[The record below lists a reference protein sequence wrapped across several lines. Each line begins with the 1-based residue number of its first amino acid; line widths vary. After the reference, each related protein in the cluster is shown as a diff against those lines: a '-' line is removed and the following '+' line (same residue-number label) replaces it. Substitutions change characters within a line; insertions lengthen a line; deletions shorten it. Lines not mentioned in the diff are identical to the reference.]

1 MRDLFDEFLD
11 ELRREAER
19 RRRAG
24 AGDRKPGGGP
34 SQRPSTDTDA
44 DSELV
49 AGEAGHETA
58 SDRAAGLGHAT
69 DPESPSAERPGPDD
83 TGGEP
88 EEPVIIR
95 VRAGGGGRRRPPGA
109 RRPSGPDDGAP
120 TAGGILRTIFRR
132 LGIVGLLAVAFILV
146 SLFTYG
152 LDLWTDAIWFDS
164 VGYAPVFWT
173 RLFAQAALF
182 LGVFLLGALVILGNL
197 WLAGRL
203 APPPGE
209 GPSTLGTLFQR
220 LTEAVQAAERGDPF
234 ARGSWYRGRPVG
246 PYPVEETIEPPN
258 LVPLAVGILAALGLL
273 VALGLAGSA
282 AGRWELILLWLN
294 RVPFSPAGA
303 GTVVDPIF
311 GRDIGF
317 FLFDLPFFRLVQ
329 SVANGIVLGS
339 LVVALGRYLVVG
351 LLGRLDFTTPM
362 RVHLGVL
369 GALYLL
375 SVAVGYQLDKYE
387 LAYSSHGVAAGV
399 SYTDEAARFF
409 ALDTLTVIAALAAAF
424 LVGGAFTR
432 MLWPL
437 GGALVVWFG
446 ASVILGSIYPEVV
459 QRLVVVPNELAREER
474 YIGNNIAMTRLAY
487 GLDRWDLRRYQGEG
501 TLDDAKVAD
510 EEATFR
516 NARLWDYR
524 PLRVTLDQLQTIRRY
539 YEFVDVDTDRY
550 VIDGRLRQVMISAR
564 ELAKERNPQ
573 ATSWVNQKITYTHG
587 VGVAMVPVNEV
598 TPEGQPRLFIRDMP
612 PVSSSGAPELQEFRI
627 YFGERPSDYVIVGA
641 VQSEFDFPAGTE
653 DGSAD
658 LGTRTRWRATT
669 GIRLDTTFARLLFAL
684 RFRDLN
690 LLISD
695 QITAESQL
703 LFHRSLGDRL
713 PRIAPFLR
721 YDKDPYIVIHE
732 GRLVWLQDAFTVSP
746 RFPHAEPFDPA
757 ILGPQTGLGP
767 DSFNYIRNS
776 VKIVVDAYDGTTTFY
791 VADPD
796 DPLIRA
802 YQRVFP
808 TLFRPIDEMPPEL
821 GTHIRYPEEL
831 FNVQT
836 RVFSLYHVTN
846 PAAFY
851 NREDVWTVPADAPTS
866 GQQSLPM
873 EAYYVVMR
881 MPGEPEPEFLLLQ
894 PMVPVNRPNM
904 IAWVAAR
911 NDGEAYG
918 QVRYYQFPEETTVF
932 GPTQIAARIDQ
943 DPIISAQITLWSQ
956 AGSEVIRGNLIVVP
970 VQDAIIYLQPIYLQ
984 STGSAFPE
992 FRKIVVASPT
1002 RVVWGD
1008 TLAEA
1013 LRLLISPGPGPTPSP
1028 GPGPSPG
1035 PTPTPTPRPTVGP
1048 GPIPPGDDVAA
1059 LVEYANRHFQ
1069 LAQEA
1074 LRNGDFARYGE
1085 EIRLVE
1091 EALRRLDALVRLS
1104 PAP

>member
-19 RRRAG
+19 RRR
-24 AGDRKPGGGP
+24 GGGAEP
-34 SQRPSTDTDA
+34 EGPEGSAAEGAR
-44 DSELV
+44 
-49 AGEAGHETA
+49 AGESDPSA
-58 SDRAAGLGHAT
+58 SPSPSSSASRFADGPEADRAPRR
-69 DPESPSAERPGPDD
+69 D
-83 TGGEP
+83 
-88 EEPVIIR
+88 EEPIVIR
-95 VRAGGGGRRRPPGA
+95 VRDRRGGGGRRPP
-109 RRPSGPDDGAP
+109 RRRGPGGPDDGAP
-120 TAGGILRTIFRR
+120 SGGGLLGAFLRR
-132 LGIVGLLAVAFILV
+132 LGVVGVLGGGLLLV
-146 SLFTYG
+146 SLFTFG
-152 LDLWTDAIWFDS
+152 LDLWTDAIWFES

-173 RLFAQAALF
+173 RLSAQGLLF
-182 LGVFLLGALVILGNL
+182 LGVLVVAVGLILGNL

-203 APPPGE
+203 APPPE
-209 GPSTLGTLFQR
+209 AGPSTLGTLFER
-220 LTEAVQAAERGDPF
+220 LTEAARAAERGDPF
-234 ARGSWYRGRPVG
+234 ARGAWYRDRPLG
-246 PYPVEETIEPPN
+246 PRPLDEAIEPPN
-258 LVPLAVGILAALGLL
+258 LVPLAVALLAGLGVL

-282 AGRWELILLWLN
+282 GGRWETTLLWLN
-294 RVPFSPAGA
+294 RVPYSPTGEGA
-303 GTVVDPIF
+303 VVDPIF
-311 GRDIGF
+311 GRDIAF

-339 LVVALGRYLVVG
+339 IVVALGRYLADG
-351 LLGRLDFTTPM
+351 LRGRLVFTTPM
-362 RVHLGVL
+362 RLHLGVL
-369 GALYLL
+369 GAFYLL

-387 LAYSSHGVAAGV
+387 LAYSTQGVATGV

-409 ALDTLTVIAALAAAF
+409 ALDTLTIIAALAAAF

-446 ASVILGSIYPEVV
+446 ASVLLGTIYPELV

-474 YIGNNIAMTRLAY
+474 YIANNIAMTRLAY
-487 GLDRWDLRRYQGEG
+487 GLDTWEQRRYQGEG
-501 TLDDAKVAD
+501 TLDEAKIAAED
-510 EEATFR
+510 ATFR

-524 PLRVTLDQLQTIRRY
+524 PLRITLDQLQTIRRY

-550 VIDGRLRQVMISAR
+550 VIDGRLRQVMLSAR

-573 ATSWVNQKITYTHG
+573 ATSWVNLRITYTHG

-598 TPEGQPRLFIRDMP
+598 TPEGQPRLLIRDMP
-612 PVSSSGAPELQEFRI
+612 PVSTAGAPELREFRI
-627 YFGERPSDYVIVGA
+627 YFGERPSDEIIVGA
-641 VQSEFDFPAGTE
+641 VQSEFDYPAGSE
-653 DGSAD
+653 DGGAD
-658 LGTRTRWRATT
+658 LGTRTRWRGTT

-721 YDKDPYIVIHE
+721 YDKDPYIVVHD
-732 GRLVWLQDAFTVSP
+732 GRLVWIQDAFTVSS

-757 ILGPQTGLGP
+757 ALGPTTGLGP
-767 DSFNYIRNS
+767 SAFNYIRNS

-791 VADPD
+791 VADPT
-796 DPLIRA
+796 DPLIRS
-802 YQRVFP
+802 YSRIFP
-808 TLFRPIDEMPPEL
+808 TLFRPIDEMPADL
-821 GTHIRYPEEL
+821 RAHVRYPEEL

-836 RVFSLYHVTN
+836 RVFALYHVTA

-851 NREDVWTVPADAPTS
+851 NREDLWTVPAEAPTP

-911 NDGEAYG
+911 NDDPDYG

-932 GPTQIAARIDQ
+932 GPAQIAARIDQ

-1013 LRLLISPGPGPTPSP
+1013 LQLLIAPGPGPSPSP

-1035 PTPTPTPRPTVGP
+1035 PSPSPGPTPSVGP
-1048 GPIPPGDDVAA
+1048 EPSLPADVAG

-1091 EALRRLDALVRLS
+1091 DALRRLDALVRLS

>member
-1 MRDLFDEFLD
+1 VF
-11 ELRREAER
+11 
-19 RRRAG
+19 
-24 AGDRKPGGGP
+24 
-34 SQRPSTDTDA
+34 
-44 DSELV
+44 
-49 AGEAGHETA
+49 
-58 SDRAAGLGHAT
+58 
-69 DPESPSAERPGPDD
+69 
-83 TGGEP
+83 
-88 EEPVIIR
+88 
-95 VRAGGGGRRRPPGA
+95 
-109 RRPSGPDDGAP
+109 
-120 TAGGILRTIFRR
+120 
-132 LGIVGLLAVAFILV
+132 
-146 SLFTYG
+146 SLFTFG
-152 LDLWTDAIWFDS
+152 LDLWTDAIWFQS
-164 VGYAPVFWT
+164 VGYAAVFWT
-173 RLFAQAALF
+173 RLSAQGVLFIAVFAVA
-182 LGVFLLGALVILGNL
+182 GLVILGNL

-203 APPPGE
+203 TPPPGE
-209 GPSTLGTLFQR
+209 GRSAVALLLER
-220 LTEAVQAAERGDPF
+220 LSEAARAAEQGDPF
-234 ARGSWYRGRPVG
+234 SGGWYRGRPMRPRPLDDAV
-246 PYPVEETIEPPN
+246 EPPN
-258 LVPLAVGILAALGLL
+258 LVPVAIVALAAVGLL
-273 VALGLAGSA
+273 LALGLAGSA
-282 AGRWELILLWLN
+282 GGRWELVLLWLN
-294 RVPFSPAGA
+294 RVPFSPSGEGA
-303 GTVVDPIF
+303 VVDPIF
-311 GRDIGF
+311 GRDLGF

-339 LVVALGRYLVVG
+339 VVVALGRYLAASLQGAVP
-351 LLGRLDFTTPM
+351 FTTPM
-362 RVHLGVL
+362 RLHLGVL

-387 LAYSSHGVAAGV
+387 LVYSTQGVATGV
-399 SYTDEAARFF
+399 SYTDEAARFV
-409 ALDTLTVIAALAAAF
+409 ALDTLTIIAALAAAF

-446 ASVILGSIYPEVV
+446 ASIVLGTIYPEVV

-487 GLDRWDLRRYQGEG
+487 GLEAWEQRRYQGEG
-501 TLDDAKVAD
+501 TLDEAKVAA

-550 VIDGRLRQVMISAR
+550 VIDGRLRQVMLSAR

-573 ATSWVNQKITYTHG
+573 ATSWVNLKITYTHG

-612 PVSSSGAPELQEFRI
+612 PVSSGGAPELREFRI

-641 VQSEFDFPAGTE
+641 VQSEFDYPAGSE

-658 LGTRTRWRATT
+658 LGTRTRWQGTT

-721 YDKDPYIVIHE
+721 YDKDPYIVVHD
-732 GRLVWLQDAFTVSP
+732 GRLVWIQDAFTVSD
-746 RFPHAEPFDPA
+746 RFPHAEPFDPGV
-757 ILGPQTGLGP
+757 LGSETGLGP
-767 DSFNYIRNS
+767 GRFNYIRNS
-776 VKIVVDAYDGTTTFY
+776 VKIVVDAYDGTTVFY

-802 YQRVFP
+802 YERVFP
-808 TLFRPIDEMPPEL
+808 SLFRPIAEMPTEL
-821 GTHIRYPEEL
+821 RAHVRYPEEL

-851 NREDVWTVPADAPTS
+851 NREDLWTVPTEAPTP
-866 GQQSLPM
+866 GQQNLPM

-911 NDGEAYG
+911 NDGAAYG

-932 GPTQIAARIDQ
+932 GPAQIAARIDQ
-943 DPIISAQITLWSQ
+943 DPVISAQITLWSQ

-1008 TLAEA
+1008 SLAEA
-1013 LRLLISPGPGPTPSP
+1013 LRLLIAPGPSPSPGPSPTPSPGPTPSP
-1028 GPGPSPG
+1028 TPGPGPS
-1035 PTPTPTPRPTVGP
+1035 VGP
-1048 GPIPPGDDVAA
+1048 EPSLPSDVAA

-1069 LAQEA
+1069 LAQDA

-1104 PAP
+1104 PSP

>member
-1 MRDLFDEFLD
+1 MRDLFDEFLE

-19 RRRAG
+19 RRRA
-24 AGDRKPGGGP
+24 AADRGTSPEP
-34 SQRPSTDTDA
+34 VDD
-44 DSELV
+44 
-49 AGEAGHETA
+49 EA
-58 SDRAAGLGHAT
+58 DRADRSAAGAEADVRG
-69 DPESPSAERPGPDD
+69 SAASGSEEEP
-83 TGGEP
+83 P
-88 EEPVIIR
+88 EEPIIIR
-95 VRAGGGGRRRPPGA
+95 VGRRGGRPGGGGRPPSRRGPG
-109 RRPSGPDDGAP
+109 GPDDGAP
-120 TAGGILRTIFRR
+120 TGGELVRAFLRR
-132 LGIVGLLAVAFILV
+132 LGIFGLLAVGFVLI

-164 VGYAPVFWT
+164 VGYGPVFWT
-173 RLFAQAALF
+173 RLSAQGLLFMAVLLAAT
-182 LGVFLLGALVILGNL
+182 AVILGNL

-209 GPSTLGTLFQR
+209 GPSTIGTFFER
-220 LTEAVQAAERGDPF
+220 LTEAARAERGDPF
-234 ARGSWYRGRPVG
+234 ARGWYRERPLG
-246 PYPVEETIEPPN
+246 PRPLDEGIEPPN
-258 LVPLAVGILAALGLL
+258 LVPLAVAVLAGVGLL
-273 VALGLAGSA
+273 VALGLAGA
-282 AGRWELILLWLN
+282 AGGRWELVLLWLN
-294 RVPFSPAGA
+294 RVPFSPAGEGA
-303 GTVVDPIF
+303 VVDPIF
-311 GRDIGF
+311 GRDIAF

-329 SVANGIVLGS
+329 STANGIVLAS
-339 LVVALGRYLVVG
+339 IVVALGRYLADG
-351 LLGRLDFTTPM
+351 LRGRLAFTTPM
-362 RVHLGVL
+362 RVHLGAL

-375 SVAVGYQLDKYE
+375 SVAIGYQLDKYE
-387 LAYSSHGVAAGV
+387 LVYSTQGVATGV
-399 SYTDEAARFF
+399 SYTDETARFF
-409 ALDTLTVIAALAAAF
+409 ALDTLTIVAALAAAF

-446 ASVILGSIYPEVV
+446 ASVVLGTIYPEVV

-474 YIGNNIAMTRLAY
+474 YIANNIAMTRLAY
-487 GLDRWDLRRYQGEG
+487 GLEAWEQRRYQGEG
-501 TLDDAKVAD
+501 TLDEAKVVAED
-510 EEATFR
+510 ATFR

-550 VIDGRLRQVMISAR
+550 VIDGRLRQVMLSAR

-573 ATSWVNQKITYTHG
+573 ATSWVNVKITYTHG

-612 PVSSSGAPELQEFRI
+612 PVSASGAPELREFRI

-641 VQSEFDFPAGTE
+641 VQSEFDYPAGAE

-658 LGTRTRWRATT
+658 LGTRTRWRGTT
-669 GIRLDTTFARLLFAL
+669 GIRLDTLFARLLFAL

-713 PRIAPFLR
+713 PQIAPFLR
-721 YDKDPYIVIHE
+721 YDKDPYVVIHE
-732 GRLVWLQDAFTVSP
+732 GRLVWIQDAFTVSS
-746 RFPHAEPFDPA
+746 RFPHGEPFDPTL
-757 ILGPQTGLGP
+757 LGPATGLGP
-767 DSFNYIRNS
+767 GSFNYIRNS

-802 YQRVFP
+802 YARIFP
-808 TLFRPIDEMPPEL
+808 SLFRPIEEMPADL
-821 GTHIRYPEEL
+821 RAHVRYPEEL

-836 RVFSLYHVTN
+836 RVFALYHVTA

-851 NREDVWTVPADAPTS
+851 NREDLWTVPADAPTETLGP

-911 NDGEAYG
+911 NDGETYG

-932 GPTQIAARIDQ
+932 GPAQIAARIDQ
-943 DPIISAQITLWSQ
+943 DPLISAQITLWSQ

-1013 LRLLISPGPGPTPSP
+1013 LRLLIAPGPGPSPSP

-1035 PTPTPTPRPTVGP
+1035 PSPTPGPSPSVGP
-1048 GPIPPGDDVAA
+1048 EPSLPSDVAA